1 MVKVHMMKA
10 YEGDFIWLSYG
21 DSEKEYHLLIDGG
34 IKECRERYADV
45 IRSISAKGESIEAII
60 LTHIDCDHIMKGLM
74 QALKDNP
81 SLRFAVI
88 TGCLKIA
95 RIESIRLRF

>member
-34 IKECRERYADV
+34 IKECREKLDEKQMLWRPLQTRY
-45 IRSISAKGESIEAII
+45 
-60 LTHIDCDHIMKGLM
+60 L
-74 QALKDNP
+74 
-81 SLRFAVI
+81 
-88 TGCLKIA
+88 
-95 RIESIRLRF
+95 